1 MFTTPPPRARRGVA
15 RAAGGDVDRLQ
26 DLDEVLAG
34 VADARAAAAA
44 GAEHLAE
51 LERVDR
57 ELVVDALAVANV
69 LVVARV
75 VAAGVQRERRRLAG
89 VPAAP
94 PGPAADPLLLVDDVE
109 AVAGGADART
119 GAAAV
124 AARSA
129 SCESSGSSKCVSIQ
143 SRTLSASISR
153 LAATRCACG
162 RALVVGLAAERVG
175 LDVAGEARLVRLD
188 QGAPLVGRRLVHVAA
203 GDRRE
208 QAVGALDVVRRR
220 ADGGAEAAVV
230 DHRAGEVDDGGRLAA
245 AVPELVL
252 VVPVHDLVDDLEGGG
267 VAGLGRQH
275 DARSELGRDFLDLDG
290 GALLLPAAE
299 RLVLGQE
306 VALERELRQAAG
318 EVELVRVGEG
328 AVVDVDQ
335 RVVERARRGGDCR
348 RGLADVGGDGRDHL
362 RARAEQVRGEAAQ
375 VTCRR

>member
-1 MFTTPPPRARRGVA
+1 MFTMPPPRARGGVA
-15 RAAGGDVDRLQ
+15 RPAGGDVDRLQ

-51 LERVDR
+51 LERVDG
-57 ELVVDALAVANV
+57 ELVVDALAVAHV

-89 VPAAP
+89 VPAAA

-109 AVAGGADART
+109 AVAGGADAGA

-124 AARSA
+124 AADRQLREQRVLEVRVDPVA
-129 SCESSGSSKCVSIQ
+129 HGGRVDLEVGGD
-143 SRTLSASISR
+143 A
-153 LAATRCACG
+153 LAGG

-175 LDVAGEARLVRLD
+175 LDVAGEARLVRLE
-188 QGAPLVGRRLVHVAA
+188 QGAPLVGRRLVDVAA

-230 DHRAGEVDDGGRLAA
+230 DHGAGEVDDGGRRAA

-267 VAGLGRQH
+267 VAGLGGQH
-275 DARSELGRDFLDLDG
+275 DARRELGRDLARPRWWCPSASSG
-290 GALLLPAAE
+290 
-299 RLVLGQE
+299 
-306 VALERELRQAAG
+306 
-318 EVELVRVGEG
+318 
-328 AVVDVDQ
+328 
-335 RVVERARRGGDCR
+335 RAP
-348 RGLADVGGDGRDHL
+348 
-362 RARAEQVRGEAAQ
+362 RARAGSSP
-375 VTCRR
+375 